1 MGNSEVHF
9 VELLRCLR
17 SIKKWPAQGDPCQIS
32 GSMNVSLF
40 GKRVIAGVIKLWIL
54 RLSWFTWV
62 GSNFNKCLFQ
72 SKAEAHLWQKKRQ
85 IQGRRWCE
93 DRAEGGVATS
103 QGMPTTPEAGTSN
116 ERFFS
121 RSFRGR
127 MALLT
132 PWSQIFYPM
141 ELWKNTLLLFEAD
154 KFVVICYCSQ
164 WS

>member
-1 MGNSEVHF
+1 
-9 VELLRCLR
+9 
-17 SIKKWPAQGDPCQIS
+17 
-32 GSMNVSLF
+32 MNVSLF

-54 RLSWFTWV
+54 RLSWFIWV
-62 GSNFNKCLFQ
+62 GSNFNDKCLFQ
-72 SKAEAHLWQKKRQ
+72 SKAEAHLRQKKRQ

-103 QGMPTTPEAGTSN
+103 QGMPTTPEAGASN

-132 PWSQIFYPM
+132 PWSQIFTPWNCEKIHFYCLKLISLRWFVTAAK
-141 ELWKNTLLLFEAD
+141 EANSLLGDSSPSCLQLGQA
-154 KFVVICYCSQ
+154 Q
-164 WS
+164 